1 MSLIHDPGVK
11 GASDSGVPGTAME
24 TGSVGATALL
34 RERS

>member
-11 GASDSGVPGTAME
+11 GASDSGVTAME

-34 RERS
+34 RERC